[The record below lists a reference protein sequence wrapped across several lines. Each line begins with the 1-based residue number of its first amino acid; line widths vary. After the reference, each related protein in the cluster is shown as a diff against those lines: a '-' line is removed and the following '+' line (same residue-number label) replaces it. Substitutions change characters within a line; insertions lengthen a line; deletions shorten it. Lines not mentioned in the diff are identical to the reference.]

1 MKRLLLIN
9 LFVVG
14 MALAQAKVYVN
25 QCGYLPSLQKM
36 AYTDQVA
43 DSFFVV
49 RIPEEEIVFK
59 GKWTIRKNNDPSTG
73 LDLWQAD
80 FTAWDIP
87 GRYVVENEQ
96 GDRSAEFSLSDT
108 ALSEVT
114 LKSLKGLFYQR
125 CGMALDA
132 AYAGSYAHGS
142 GHTTDGLFHS
152 SCDTSGFM
160 NVKGGWHD
168 AGDYGKYVVPAANA
182 AGTLLMLAE
191 WFPDYLSTDGLN
203 IPESGN
209 STPDLLDETRYELEW
224 MLRMQDPRDGGLFFK
239 VTTKNFVGWVMPQNS
254 HETRYIYEKS
264 SAATAGFAAVMAR
277 SARVFSVYDTAFSQ
291 TCRTAAEKAWN
302 YLQAHPSIVPA
313 GGFSNPADTETGEY
327 GDEDDRDERLWA
339 AAELFETTGEN
350 QYNQY
355 VQAHYQDTP
364 LFEEQMGW
372 SNEEPMALLTYLKAT
387 QPGVDL
393 SVQATIRSALY
404 GFCDDQV
411 ALSGKDGF
419 RVAMEGWEY
428 YWGSNSVLLNKAIL
442 LIMGYEEGGNTDYRT
457 VAWHQLNYI
466 LGTNGHNMTF
476 VTDVGTR
483 RPHHI
488 HHAPSAA
495 DGVDEP
501 VPGLLAGGPNKY
513 LNDPELQSAFTSSTP
528 PAMCYL
534 DVLGSYASN
543 EITIYW
549 NAPLVFVAAY
559 FNAGHDGAATLPP
572 SESVSL
578 QTFILEQNYPNP
590 FNPATVITYQ
600 LPRDVYVRLSVFNIL
615 GKKVATLVHKKQS
628 AGRHTVRFNAADL
641 ADGVYFYRL
650 EAGNENYLTKK
661 MVLLR

>member
-1 MKRLLLIN
+1 MKPLFLIN
-9 LFVVG
+9 LFLAGIV
-14 MALAQAKVYVN
+14 LAQTHVYVN
-25 QCGYLPSLQKM
+25 QCGYLPRLQKI
-36 AYTDQVA
+36 AYTNQAA
-43 DSFFVV
+43 DSFFIATV
-49 RIPEEEIVFK
+49 PEEKIVFK
-59 GKWTIRKNNDPSTG
+59 GIWSLRKTNDPSTA

-87 GRYVVENEQ
+87 GKYIIKNER

-108 ALSEVT
+108 ALSTVT
-114 LKSLKGLFYQR
+114 LKSLKGLFFQR
-125 CGMALDA
+125 CGVALDA
-132 AYAGSYAHGS
+132 AHAGSYAHSS
-142 GHTTDGLFHS
+142 GHTTDGLFHA

-191 WFPDYLSTDGLN
+191 WFPAYFSTDALH

-209 STPDLLDETRYELEW
+209 GVPDLLDEIRYELEW

-239 VTTKNFVGWVMPQNS
+239 VTTKHFVGWVMPQNS

-277 SARVFSVYDTAFSQ
+277 AARVYQTYDSVFAQ
-291 TCRTAAEKAWN
+291 TCRTAAGNAWN
-302 YLQAHPSIVPA
+302 YLQTRPAIVPT
-313 GGFSNPADTETGEY
+313 GGFTNPSDTETGEY
-327 GDEDDRDERLWA
+327 GDKDDRDERLWA
-339 AAELFETTGEN
+339 AAELFETTGESVFN
-350 QYNQY
+350 QYFQT
-355 VQAHYQDTP
+355 HYQDLP

-372 SNEEPMALLTYLKAT
+372 GNEEPMALLTYLKST
-387 QPGVDL
+387 QPGTNPA
-393 SVQATIRSALY
+393 VQGTIRNALY
-404 GFCDDQV
+404 GFCDEQV
-411 ALSGKDGF
+411 TLSGNDGF
-419 RVAMEGWEY
+419 RVAMANWEY

-442 LIMGYEEGGNTDYRT
+442 LIMAYEEGKNSNYRRT
-457 VAWHQLNYI
+457 AWHQLNYI

-476 VTDVGTR
+476 VTDVGTN

-513 LNDPELQSAFTSSTP
+513 LNDPELQSAFNSASP

-559 FNAGHDGAATLPP
+559 FNAGHDGTVSVDETKPVLPNGY
-572 SESVSL
+572 
-578 QTFILEQNYPNP
+578 ILEQNYPNP
-590 FNPATVITYQ
+590 FNPGTVITY
-600 LPRDVYVRLSVFNIL
+600 RLSVSGFVNLSVYNVL
-615 GKKVATLVHKKQS
+615 GQKVACLVDKKQG
-628 AGRHTVRFNAADL
+628 AGRYTVYFDAKQAPT
-641 ADGVYFYRL
+641 GIYFYRL
-650 EAGNENYLTKK
+650 GTGRGMELTKK